1 MSETTFTIRAATA
14 ADGERLREI
23 AAAAKGHWGYPAAL
37 VLPWAAAY
45 DFSAATLA
53 SRELFVAVLERRPVA
68 WAGLL
73 PPVDD
78 VALLDDLWVE
88 PASMGGGIGRA
99 LFRKAVRR
107 AGELGA
113 VSMEWET
120 EPNAAGFY
128 ERMGG
133 RRVGERVSEWG
144 RPLAVMS
151 VPAAGPATG
160 ARTAPR
166 RRSRRPRAPRRP

>member
-1 MSETTFTIRAATA
+1 MPGTPFTIRSANA

-23 AAAAKGHWGYPAAL
+23 AAAAKGHWGYPPSRVQA
-37 VLPWAAAY
+37 WAAAY
-45 DFSAATLA
+45 DFSAGALDG
-53 SRELFVAVLERRPVA
+53 REVMVAVADGRPVA

-73 PPVDD
+73 PPVDG

-88 PASMGGGIGRA
+88 PASMGGGVGRT
-99 LFRKAVRR
+99 LFQEAARR

-144 RPLAVMS
+144 RPLAMMS
-151 VPAAGPATG
+151 V
-160 ARTAPR
+160 
-166 RRSRRPRAPRRP
+166 SVC

>member
-23 AAAAKGHWGYPAAL
+23 AVAAKGHWGYPPSR
-37 VLPWAAAY
+37 VLEWAAAY
-45 DFSAATLA
+45 DFSAAALA
-53 SRELFVAVLERRPVA
+53 SREVLVAVSGGRPVA

-73 PPVDD
+73 APVDD

-88 PASMGGGIGRA
+88 PPSMGGGIGRA
-99 LFRKAVRR
+99 LFQEAVRR

-113 VSMEWET
+113 TSVEWET
-120 EPNAAGFY
+120 EPNAIGFY
-128 ERMGG
+128 ERMSG
-133 RRVGERVSEWG
+133 RRLGERVSEWG

-151 VPAAGPATG
+151 VPAAEPAAG

-166 RRSRRPRAPRRP
+166 RR

>member
-1 MSETTFTIRAATA
+1 MPEAPFTIRAAVPDDA
-14 ADGERLREI
+14 EDLRRI
-23 AAAAKGHWGYPAAL
+23 TAAAKGHWGYPAAL

-45 DFSAATLA
+45 DFSATTLA
-53 SRELFVAVLERRPVA
+53 SREVFVAVAERRPVA
-68 WAGLL
+68 WAGLV
-73 PPVDD
+73 PPVDGIS
-78 VALLDDLWVE
+78 LLDDLWVE
-88 PASMGGGIGRA
+88 PPAMGGGIGRA
-99 LFRKAVRR
+99 LFQESVRR

-113 VSMEWET
+113 VSVEWET

-151 VPAAGPATG
+151 VPVV
-160 ARTAPR
+160 
-166 RRSRRPRAPRRP
+166 

>member
-1 MSETTFTIRAATA
+1 MPRAPVTIRVAIPD
-14 ADGERLREI
+14 DGERLREI
-23 AAAAKGHWGYPAAL
+23 AAAAKGHWGYPPSR
-37 VLPWAAAY
+37 VLEWAAAY
-45 DFSAATLA
+45 DFSAAALA
-53 SRELFVAVLERRPVA
+53 SREVLVAVSGGRPVA

-73 PPVDD
+73 PSVDD

-120 EPNAAGFY
+120 EPNAVGFY

-151 VPAAGPATG
+151 VPAAGPAMG

-166 RRSRRPRAPRRP
+166 RLSRRPRAPRRP